1 MSQQDAAAAA
11 RPPFGNTTLLLE
23 DRRELRTLISR
34 ENLGRDLRYALHRL
48 GRSRA
53 FAAVSI
59 ATLGLGIGASI
70 AIFSVIDN
78 VLLAPFPYKRAG
90 RMVFLRIH
98 DTARAQEGGR

>member
-1 MSQQDAAAAA
+1 
-11 RPPFGNTTLLLE
+11 
-23 DRRELRTLISR
+23 
-34 ENLGRDLRYALHRL
+34 L

-53 FAAVSI
+53 LAAVSI
-59 ATLGLGIGASI
+59 ATLGLGIGAST

-90 RMVFLRIH
+90 RKVFLRIH